1 MNEGTSSRVCATF
14 LIGEAASVAS
24 KPDYVGQGD
33 GPRHWTR
40 KHAISWICSGALR
53 KFERQQA
60 PRKHARIWRFGDR
73 QGNLDPQNFDVHR
86 QRPTL
91 SCNFS
96 QLASN
101 NLLFFSLVPKLTP

>member
-40 KHAISWICSGALR
+40 KHAISWICGVALR
-53 KFERQQA
+53 NFESH
-60 PRKHARIWRFGDR
+60 KHHASTLGFG
-73 QGNLDPQNFDVHR
+73 G
-86 QRPTL
+86 
-91 SCNFS
+91 S
-96 QLASN
+96 ASA
-101 NLLFFSLVPKLTP
+101 KAT